1 MSGDIIIRVE
11 GEDAAAVAETLAQI
25 AEQQLSTP
33 LRLKPDLPPSPR
45 PGGPGDR
52 VVDPISLAA
61 MILAIPPAA
70 LAVWDIA
77 KRIEARR
84 KAAALLDAWRTP
96 SLSARVK
103 ITVETPQG
111 AVPLER
117 MSVEMLL
124 ASAQGS
130 GPVGR

>member
-11 GEDAAAVAETLAQI
+11 GEDAAAVAETLARI
-25 AEQQLSTP
+25 AEQQLSTT

-45 PGGPGDR
+45 PGDR
-52 VVDPISLAA
+52 VVDPISLTA

-96 SLSARVK
+96 SLPAQVK

-117 MSVEMLL
+117 MSVELLL

-130 GPVGR
+130 RPVDG

>member
-11 GEDAAAVAETLAQI
+11 GKDAAAVAKTLARI
-25 AEQQLSTP
+25 AEQKLGTT
-33 LRLKPDLPPSPR
+33 LRVKPDLPPSPR
-45 PGGPGDR
+45 PEER
-52 VVDPISLAA
+52 VVDPISLAT

-84 KAAALLDAWRTP
+84 KATALLDAWRTP
-96 SLSARVK
+96 PPPVQVK
-103 ITVETPQG
+103 VTVETPQG
-111 AVPLER
+111 AVALER
-117 MSVEMLL
+117 MTVELLL

-130 GPVGR
+130 DPGD